1 MDASGKKELIVAITV
16 ALYTIAFFSIAAFSF
31 RGAQAW
37 SLSFGSFLGIAGI
50 LWVSLFAI
58 GSALLAQKKPVARS
72 LATVPSLALIAGGA
86 ASGAAMAGAAI
97 LFGLTLGAQSSITKE
112 LEGHI
117 KIRIATVFSFGVRLL
132 FFGMLISC
140 IVLAIPTVRKAI
152 ADGEVGIPEEYIR
165 SIAKPVLP
173 TLAAIHPSY
182 TIDTVG
188 VQLNEYIRHQANN
201 EQLWVTVVIIAV
213 ALLAIRTVVPLISV
227 VALGCIAILFAGLKS
242 AGLFRVTEREVP
254 VESIEL

>member
-1 MDASGKKELIVAITV
+1 MDASGKKELIIATIV
-16 ALYTIAFFSIAAFSF
+16 ALYTMVFFSIAALSF
-31 RGAQAW
+31 RGQQEW

-58 GSALLAQKKPVARS
+58 GSALVGQNRTVARV
-72 LATVPSLALIAGGA
+72 LAAVPSLALIAGGA

-152 ADGEVGIPEEYIR
+152 VEGEVGIPEEYVR
-165 SIAKPVLP
+165 SIAKPAMSTITAINP
-173 TLAAIHPSY
+173 AYTLD
-182 TIDTVG
+182 TIGLEV
-188 VQLNEYIRHQANN
+188 NKYIRNRASSDH
-201 EQLWVTVVIIAV
+201 LVVTIIVIAI
-213 ALLAIRTVVPLISV
+213 ALLAIRTVVPIIAFF
-227 VALGCIAILFAGLKS
+227 ALGCIAILFWGLRKI
-242 AGLFRVTEREVP
+242 GFFRITEQKMP